1 MKCELIRGDKAVD
14 DRGSVSFIN
23 EFRFGSIQRFYQVQN
38 HHKNFVRAWHGHKK
52 EEKFVY
58 VASGAALVAA
68 VKIDSWENP
77 SPDLA
82 LEKFI
87 LSSEKPGILHIPAG
101 YANGFMTLSEAT
113 VLLFF
118 SSAKLEESLSD
129 DFRFPSRFWNPWT
142 IEER

>member
-1 MKCELIRGDKAVD
+1 MKCKLIRGDKAVD
-14 DRGSVSFIN
+14 DRGGVSFVN
-23 EFRFGSIQRFYQVQN
+23 EFHFASIQRFYQVQN
-38 HHKNFVRAWHGHKK
+38 HQKNFVRAWHGHKK

-58 VASGAALVAA
+58 VASGVALVAA

-113 VLLFF
+113 VLMFF
-118 SSAKLEESLSD
+118 SSAKLEESLND

>member
-1 MKCELIRGDKAVD
+1 MKCKLIRGDKAVD
-14 DRGSVSFIN
+14 DRGSVSFVN
-23 EFRFGSIQRFYQVQN
+23 EFRFSSIQRFYQVQN
-38 HHKNFVRAWHGHKK
+38 HHKNFVRAWHGHKM

-58 VASGAALVAA
+58 VVSGAALVAA

-77 SPDLA
+77 SPDLS

-113 VLLFF
+113 VLIFF
-118 SSAKLEESLSD
+118 STSKLEESLND

>member
-14 DRGSVSFIN
+14 DRGSVSFVN
-23 EFRFGSIQRFYQVQN
+23 SFRFASVERFYQVQN

-58 VASGAALVAA
+58 VVSGAALVAA

-87 LSSEKPGILHIPAG
+87 LSSEKPGVLHIPAG